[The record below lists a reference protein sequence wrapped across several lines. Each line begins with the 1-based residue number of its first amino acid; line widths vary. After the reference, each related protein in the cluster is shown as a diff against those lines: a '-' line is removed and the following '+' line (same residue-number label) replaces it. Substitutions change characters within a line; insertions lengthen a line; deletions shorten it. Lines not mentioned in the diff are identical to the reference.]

1 MRRTMRVTMRVTMRT
16 PRSALAVL
24 CLVAGTAAPAS
35 AINPPTQP
43 AARDGGHCS
52 QPGPYELPHG
62 SEPVTLDPDDFT
74 SRIDHP
80 YWPMRPGTVW
90 HYVESDGHGTQRVTV
105 TATRRTRIIA
115 GIRARVVH
123 DVVRERGEVVENT
136 RDWFAQDSGGT
147 LWYLGEHTEEY
158 EGGELVSTEGSGE
171 HGVDGAQAGVI
182 LPARPR
188 SGCAYREEFKAGEAE
203 DGARIL
209 SRTESM
215 DTPTGFH
222 RRVLHTAN
230 TNPLEPAIL
239 ENKFYARGVG
249 PVLEV
254 DLSPTWSRSELVRV
268 TRR

>member
-1 MRRTMRVTMRVTMRT
+1 MRT
-16 PRSALAVL
+16 TRTALAAL
-24 CLVAGTAAPAS
+24 CLVAVGAAPAS
-35 AINPPTQP
+35 TTSTAAQP
-43 AARDGGHCS
+43 AAGRDGGRCT

-62 SEPVTLDPDDFT
+62 SDPVTLDPADFT
-74 SRIDHP
+74 TRIDHP

-90 HYVESDGHGTQRVTV
+90 RYVESDGEDTQRVTV
-105 TATRRTRIIA
+105 RVTRRTRTIA

-123 DVVRERGEVVENT
+123 DVVHEGGEVVEDT

-158 EGGELVSTEGSGE
+158 EGGELVSTEGSWE

-188 SGCAYREEFKAGEAE
+188 AGCAFREEFKAGEAV
-203 DGARIL
+203 DRARIL

-215 DTPTGFH
+215 DTPTGLH
-222 RRVLHTAN
+222 RHLLHTAN
-230 TNPLEPAIL
+230 LNPLEPGLL

-254 DLSPTWSRSELVRV
+254 DLSPGWSRGELVRV

>member
-1 MRRTMRVTMRVTMRT
+1 MSKTTKAAMRT
-16 PRSALAVL
+16 TRSALAVL
-24 CLVAGTAAPAS
+24 CLVAGAAAS
-35 AINPPTQP
+35 ASATNTPTQP

-52 QPGPYELPHG
+52 QPGPYELPLG

-90 HYVESDGHGTQRVTV
+90 HYVESDGQDTQRVTV
-105 TATRRTRIIA
+105 TVTRRTRTIA

-123 DVVRERGEVVENT
+123 DVVRARGEVVENT

-147 LWYLGEHTEEY
+147 VWYLGEHTEEY
-158 EGGELVSTEGSGE
+158 EGGELVSTEGSWE

-209 SRTESM
+209 SRSESM
-215 DTPTGFH
+215 DTPTGLH
-222 RRVLHTAN
+222 RHVLHTAN
-230 TNPLEPAIL
+230 TNPLEPGRL

-254 DLSPTWSRSELVRV
+254 DLSPTWSRAELVRV